1 MLLGLVAVAAAAGV
15 FGAAAICQARAARAV
30 PFTVA
35 TDPRLLLGLVRTPIF
50 WLAIA
55 LNLLGFVLHVVA
67 LRLLPLFVAQAGI
80 SASLAVT
87 ALLAVRLLGDR
98 LAPVERLAVAGVCVG
113 LALLSMAAGEA
124 GTAATDDRF
133 TAYLLAGVLTAVG
146 AGAWTSRYT
155 GRVAITVLGCVAG
168 CGFAAV
174 SVATRLV
181 PDLSPG
187 ALVTEPAAYVLVLA
201 GMTAFLFYSLA
212 LQRGSVTAVTAPL
225 VVVQTVLPA
234 AAGIGLLGDAV
245 RGGWAPVALA
255 GLLLTGGCAVA
266 LGRFEAPRAEV
277 TPQQRPAAP

>member
-1 MLLGLVAVAAAAGV
+1 MILGLLAVAAAAGV
-15 FGAAAICQARAARAV
+15 FGAAAICQARAARSV

-35 TDPRLLLGLVRTPIF
+35 TDPRLLVGLLRRPIF
-50 WLAIA
+50 WVAIV

-87 ALLAVRLLGDR
+87 AVLAVRLLGDR
-98 LAPVERLAVAGVCVG
+98 LAPLERLAVAGVCAG

-124 GTAATDDRF
+124 GDSVADDGL
-133 TAYLLAGVLTAVG
+133 TVVLLGAVVAVAVVG
-146 AGAWTSRYT
+146 AWASRYT

-168 CGFAAV
+168 SGFAAV

-181 PDLSPG
+181 PDLAP
-187 ALVTEPAAYVLVLA
+187 AVLLTDPAAYALVLA
-201 GMTAFLFYSLA
+201 GLVAFLFYSLA
-212 LQRGSVTAVTAPL
+212 LQRGTVTAVTAPL
-225 VVVQTVLPA
+225 VVVQTALPA

-245 RGGWAPVALA
+245 RDGWWPLALA
-255 GLLLTGGCAVA
+255 GLALTGGCAVL

-277 TPQQRPAAP
+277 TPQR